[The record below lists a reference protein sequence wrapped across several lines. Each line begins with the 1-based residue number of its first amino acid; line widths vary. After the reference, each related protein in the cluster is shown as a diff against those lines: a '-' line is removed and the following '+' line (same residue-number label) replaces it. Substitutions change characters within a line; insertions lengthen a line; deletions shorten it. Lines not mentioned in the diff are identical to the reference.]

1 MSVLLVLNNLDS
13 AGLIVNVYGVNG
25 GVAYVTIWS
34 GDLFDGVGAGSE
46 PLGGCSSIGACSKS
60 PRISWV
66 SNACYLKSC
75 AWKLGSCVVSINL
88 DNADAADKIADCAAG
103 VAWRVVGKA
112 NLTSWST
119 ASVGKHTIVMQSH
132 TWDKGGA
139 ILQEVTLTLGEV
151 NAAQVKVVGVAVSCN
166 RKCTIRNGDLLKVAE
181 VTRSIK
187 VCTIEV
193 ERVSNVGYRCWQV
206 AAVSIREGV
215 RELNASHVRSGV
227 VKTNIPKYL
236 GLGTGNRAAPLV
248 EPLLAN
254 GVLWTNNHVERN
266 SGAVNAK
273 INVGIIA
280 SVDGVAVVE
289 SGQRES
295 TPNLGV
301 GVCIVCINN
310 MQSSTED
317 ATCCWSWISPRYG
330 CTVRIFN
337 FNWSC
342 VLCGCELDFI
352 GQGNIKIVTFCHGR
366 SGRFPVDCNMVQI
379 ISGNLIDW
387 CIGIISHRHAG
398 NLDR

>member
-34 GDLFDGVGAGSE
+34 SELFDGVGAGSE
-46 PLGGCSSIGACSKS
+46 PLGGCSSVGACSKS

-75 AWKLGSCVVSINL
+75 AWKLGSYIVSINL
-88 DNADAADKIADCAAG
+88 DDADAADKIADCGAG
-103 VAWRVVGKA
+103 VVWRVVGKA
-112 NLTSWST
+112 NLASWST
-119 ASVGKHTIVMQSH
+119 ASIGKHAIVMQSH

-139 ILQEVTLTLGEV
+139 ILQEVTLALGEV
-151 NAAQVKVVGVAVSCN
+151 NAAQVEVVGVTVGCN
-166 RKCTIRNGDLLKVAE
+166 RKCTIRNGDLLEVA
-181 VTRSIK
+181 VVSRCIK
-187 VCTIEV
+187 VCAIQV
-193 ERVSNVGYRCWQV
+193 ERVGNVGYRCWQV
-206 AAVSIREGV
+206 STVSIREGV
-215 RELNASHVRSGV
+215 RELNASHVSSGV
-227 VKTNIPKYL
+227 VKANVPKYL
-236 GLGTGNRAAPLV
+236 GLSAGNRAAPLV

-273 INVGIIA
+273 VNVGVITC
-280 SVDGVAVVE
+280 VDGVAVIE
-289 SGQRES
+289 CRERES
-295 TPNLGV
+295 TLNLSV

-310 MQSSTED
+310 MQG
-317 ATCCWSWISPRYG
+317 AAKNAACCWSWVSPSYG
-330 CTVRIFN
+330 CAVRIFN

-387 CIGIISHRHAG
+387 CISIISHRHAG
-398 NLDR
+398 NLNR

>member
-13 AGLIVNVYGVNG
+13 AGLIVNVYGVNSS
-25 GVAYVTIWS
+25 VTHITIWS
-34 GDLFDGVGAGSE
+34 SELFDGVGAGSE
-46 PLGGCSSIGACSKS
+46 PLGGCSSVGACSKS
-60 PRISWV
+60 PSISWV

-88 DNADAADKIADCAAG
+88 DDADAADKIADCGAG
-103 VAWRVVGKA
+103 VVWRVVGKA
-112 NLTSWST
+112 NLASWST
-119 ASVGKHTIVMQSH
+119 ASIGKHAIVMQSH

-139 ILQEVTLTLGEV
+139 ILQEVTLALGEV
-151 NAAQVKVVGVAVSCN
+151 NAAQVEVVGVTVSCN
-166 RKCTIRNGDLLKVAE
+166 RKCAIRNGDLLEVAV

-187 VCTIEV
+187 VCAIEV
-193 ERVSNVGYRCWQV
+193 ERVGNVGYRSWQV
-206 AAVSIREGV
+206 ATVSIREGV
-215 RELNASHVRSGV
+215 RELNASHVSSGV
-227 VKTNIPKYL
+227 VKTNVPKYL
-236 GLGTGNRAAPLV
+236 GLSAGNRAAPLV

-254 GVLWTNNHVERN
+254 SVLWTNNHVERN

-273 INVGIIA
+273 VNVGVVA
-280 SVDGVAVVE
+280 CVDGVAVVE
-289 SGQRES
+289 SGQREG
-295 TPNLGV
+295 TLNLGV

-310 MQSSTED
+310 MQGAAVD
-317 ATCCWSWISPRYG
+317 AACCWSWISPSYG
-330 CTVRIFN
+330 CAVRIFN

-398 NLDR
+398 NLNR